1 MVMVRSGRHTMAVLA
16 PFDELHEIIGSGAV
30 VVAILCALVVGT
42 RPYKLAGLVMILEA
56 FSWLLFAWVFDRY
69 DRVIFSHGKSIVIA
83 VLFAAILLRH
93 RGLPLV
99 LLASLQM
106 VAVLIHLSVWVERS
120 ILADVNALV
129 LNAIGWMMLGVLIG
143 GSIHS
148 RWSGAVPA
156 RFAEP

>member
-1 MVMVRSGRHTMAVLA
+1 MAALA

-30 VVAILCALVVGT
+30 VLAILCALAVGT
-42 RPYKLAGLVMILEA
+42 RPYKLAGLVMILET
-56 FSWLLFAWVFDRY
+56 FSWLAFAWIFDRY
-69 DRVIFSHGKSIVIA
+69 DRVLFSHGKSIVVA
-83 VLFAAILLRH
+83 VLFAAILVRH

-129 LNAIGWMMLGVLIG
+129 LNAIGWMMLALITG

-148 RWSGAVPA
+148 RWGGATPA